1 MRHLMIGDDFKSMIH
16 KVDGNNYPVY
26 TKQKS
31 IDIPDTGEK
40 FNLGSDRNSSPS
52 ETKAQ
57 REKEAADKGKQQ
69 AAERSGVRLELSSN
83 GRMADAGRQK
93 QQETAKAKASPE
105 QQPLFETI
113 RTFVI
118 SIVTAVQEFFSK
130 IWNDQPPAEALQE
143 VTEGTGTE
151 DGEIIDAAEN
161 VGLSEISDAAENA
174 GLSEIVDA
182 MENGGVSEMAGA
194 AENADMPGMIGAA
207 ESTRR
212 PGTIDTS
219 DIADVTESF
228 DFGKNKEDSKSN
240 ASMEYIDTSDGD
252 ILDPVLEEERRNR
265 KIRQSLQD
273 GDMERVISLLTENGK
288 RTIAKNSTLL
298 TSYDKH
304 GRVVEPN
311 ASDRERALHG
321 DKNSWKL

>member
-1 MRHLMIGDDFKSMIH
+1 MIH

-52 ETKAQ
+52 ETKTQ
-57 REKEAADKGKQQ
+57 REKETADKGKQQ
-69 AAERSGVRLELSSN
+69 AERSGVRLELSSN

-93 QQETAKAKASPE
+93 QQEAAKAQASAE

-113 RTFVI
+113 RTFVM

-130 IWNDQPPAEALQE
+130 IWNDQPPAGATQE
-143 VTEGTGTE
+143 
-151 DGEIIDAAEN
+151 AAE
-161 VGLSEISDAAENA
+161 GIGAEAA
-174 GLSEIVDA
+174 EIVDA
-182 MENGGVSEMAGA
+182 VEVMDA
-194 AENADMPGMIGAA
+194 AEGADTPEA
-207 ESTRR
+207 
-212 PGTIDTS
+212 
-219 DIADVTESF
+219 
-228 DFGKNKEDSKSN
+228 SKST
-240 ASMEYIDTSDGD
+240 ASMEYIDNSDGD

-273 GDMERVISLLTENGK
+273 GDMEQVISLLTENGK

-304 GRVVEPN
+304 GRVVELN

>member
-1 MRHLMIGDDFKSMIH
+1 MIH

-52 ETKAQ
+52 ETKTQ
-57 REKEAADKGKQQ
+57 REKETADKGKQQ
-69 AAERSGVRLELSSN
+69 AERSGVRLELSSN

-93 QQETAKAKASPE
+93 QQEAAKAQASAE

-113 RTFVI
+113 RTFVM

-130 IWNDQPPAEALQE
+130 IWNDQPPAGATQEAAEIVDTVE
-143 VTEGTGTE
+143 VM
-151 DGEIIDAAEN
+151 DAAE
-161 VGLSEISDAAENA
+161 G
-174 GLSEIVDA
+174 VDTPEA
-182 MENGGVSEMAGA
+182 AGA
-194 AENADMPGMIGAA
+194 AEI
-207 ESTRR
+207 
-212 PGTIDTS
+212 IDIS
-219 DIADVTESF
+219 DVTESLG
-228 DFGKNKEDSKSN
+228 FGKKPEASKST
-240 ASMEYIDTSDGD
+240 ASMEYIDNSDGD

-273 GDMERVISLLTENGK
+273 GDMEQVISLLTENGK

-304 GRVVEPN
+304 GRVVELN

>member
-1 MRHLMIGDDFKSMIH
+1 MIH

-52 ETKAQ
+52 ETKTQ

-69 AAERSGVRLELSSN
+69 AERSGVRLELSGN

-93 QQETAKAKASPE
+93 QQEAAKAQASAE

-113 RTFVI
+113 RTFVM

-130 IWNDQPPAEALQE
+130 IWNDQPPAGATQE
-143 VTEGTGTE
+143 
-151 DGEIIDAAEN
+151 AAE
-161 VGLSEISDAAENA
+161 GIGAEAA
-174 GLSEIVDA
+174 EIVDA
-182 MENGGVSEMAGA
+182 VEVMDAAEGADTPEAAGTAENTGLLEAAGA
-194 AENADMPGMIGAA
+194 AEI
-207 ESTRR
+207 
-212 PGTIDTS
+212 IDTS
-219 DIADVTESF
+219 DIADVAESLG
-228 DFGKNKEDSKSN
+228 FGKKAEASKST
-240 ASMEYIDTSDGD
+240 ASMEYIDNSDRD
-252 ILDPVLEEERRNR
+252 ILDPVQEEERRNR

-273 GDMERVISLLTENGK
+273 GDMEQVISLLTENGK

-304 GRVVEPN
+304 GRVVELN